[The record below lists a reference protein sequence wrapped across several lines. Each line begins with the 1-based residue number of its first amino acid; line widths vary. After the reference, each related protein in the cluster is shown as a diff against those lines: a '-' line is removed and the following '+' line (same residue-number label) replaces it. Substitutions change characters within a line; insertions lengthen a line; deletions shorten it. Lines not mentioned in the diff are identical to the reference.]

1 MLNRYGNKTQ
11 TTGILRIK
19 WNVIVQRDSDG
30 ISSRQIKNIA
40 KHKQGN
46 RRQAAITS
54 VLDAYREA
62 RERLED
68 IIAPL

>member
-19 WNVIVQRDSDG
+19 WNVIIQRDSDG
-30 ISSRQIKNIA
+30 VSRQIKNTA

-62 RERLED
+62 RGRLED
-68 IIAPL
+68 IIAPS

>member
-11 TTGILRIK
+11 TTGMLRIK
-19 WNVIVQRDSDG
+19 WNVIVQRDSGD
-30 ISSRQIKNIA
+30 ISRHIKNSG
-40 KHKQGN
+40 KHRQGN

-62 RERLED
+62 RGRLEE
-68 IIAPL
+68 IIKSE

>member
-11 TTGILRIK
+11 TTGMLRIK
-19 WNVIVQRDSDG
+19 WNVIMQRDSGG
-30 ISSRQIKNIA
+30 INRHNIKNSG
-40 KHKQGN
+40 KHRQGN

-62 RERLED
+62 RGRLEE
-68 IIAPL
+68 IIKP